1 MSFTQIGN
9 FSSIAVVSTLQYSH
23 DLWLFFCSNARSSNR
38 PWIVAAVE
46 GRKDARKKHDNSKS
60 KTQCRE
66 KRREGRRTEN
76 LVGSGDLGTWE
87 HSFGGNMHGHHMC
100 FILSDLKCYWSIA

>member
-9 FSSIAVVSTLQYSH
+9 FSSITVVSTLQYSH

-66 KRREGRRTEN
+66 KRRQEKGGEQRTWW
-76 LVGSGDLGTWE
+76 GAATWE
-87 HSFGGNMHGHHMC
+87 HGNIVLAGTCMVIICASF
-100 FILSDLKCYWSIA
+100 